1 MPLCST
7 RTAMTLVETTPWA
20 VALSMQVDG
29 SDPPAFVRVLAT
41 LECIVSLD
49 PAGAVDRDNALD
61 VAEGDR
67 MRIEAAASTK
77 YDAEGEDPVSGEL
90 ILGARD
96 LP

>member
-1 MPLCST
+1 MPLSST

-41 LECIVSLD
+41 RECIVSLD
-49 PAGAVDRDNALD
+49 PTGAVDRDNALD
-61 VAEGDR
+61 AAQGDR
-67 MRIEAAASTK
+67 MRIETAASTK
-77 YDAEGEDPVSGEL
+77 YDAEGEVPVSGEL
-90 ILGARD
+90 ILGAGD